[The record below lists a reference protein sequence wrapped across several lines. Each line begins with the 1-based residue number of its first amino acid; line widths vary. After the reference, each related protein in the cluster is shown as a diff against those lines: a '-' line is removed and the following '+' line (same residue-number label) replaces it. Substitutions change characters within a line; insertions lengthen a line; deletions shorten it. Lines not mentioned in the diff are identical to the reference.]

1 MGNVLSFEPRTEF
14 ASAHVRHWGTT
25 GSQMLV
31 ASFSLFDS
39 KQSFDTTWAHERT
52 ASQFATG
59 VASAKPLFFSLVRM
73 KKARTASRTREYAL
87 VSAAQRAL
95 YGNVLDSLDDQSILF
110 IEQILFGLPDC
121 FGVKRIYPG
130 WTSALPS
137 TFTEP
142 GTD

>member
-1 MGNVLSFEPRTEF
+1 LSFVDPDR
-14 ASAHVRHWGTT
+14 
-25 GSQMLV
+25 
-31 ASFSLFDS
+31 

-95 YGNVLDSLDDQSILF
+95 CGNVLDNLDDQSILF
-110 IEQILFGLPDC
+110 IEQILFGLPE
-121 FGVKRIYPG
+121 YPG

-137 TFTEP
+137 SFTEMSLGP
-142 GTD
+142 IR